1 MVLNWHMI
9 LVSQWHWHL
18 PMLVMMGMVGNWGGM
33 MGNRGGM
40 MGYWCWVMGYRGGIM
55 GYWGRMMG
63 HRGGMMGHWGRM
75 ISWIMWGMMC
85 LGMMNGINM
94 MC

>member
-33 MGNRGGM
+33 MGNWCGM
-40 MGYWCWVMGYRGGIM
+40 MGYWGGIM
-55 GYWGRMMG
+55 GYWGWVMGHRGRMMG
-63 HRGGMMGHWGRM
+63 HRGRV

>member
-18 PMLVMMGMVGNWGGM
+18 PMLVMMGMVGTWGGM

-40 MGYWCWVMGYRGGIM
+40 MGYR
-55 GYWGRMMG
+55 GRMMG
-63 HRGGMMGHWGRM
+63 YRDWMMGSGRRIRRNRGRM
-75 ISWIMWGMMC
+75 G
-85 LGMMNGINM
+85 
-94 MC
+94 